1 MERSRFIGSAF
12 LMLAIICALAG
23 SGRMQAQ
30 DSKNPYP
37 NMAPLEQYLIS
48 DRDAEIA
55 LARSAAPDSI
65 SHDATILVLGKHG
78 YETAVEGKNGFV
90 CVVERAWAASFN
102 DPGFWNPKIRSPICY
117 NPPAAHSVLPLIIKR
132 TEVIVAGAPKSK
144 AQIQELEKD
153 AYARKELPTTLEPG
167 AMAYMISKEAYLTD
181 AGSHNLAHL
190 MYYTPVMEK
199 AKWGADEP
207 NSPVI
212 LLETGPPQPFTV
224 FIVPTGKWSDGTRAP
239 LPQ

>member
-1 MERSRFIGSAF
+1 MGTTRDETNGEAVVAVGVRPTYEE
-12 LMLAIICALAG
+12 LLAENRRL
-23 SGRMQAQ
+23 
-30 DSKNPYP
+30 
-37 NMAPLEQYLIS
+37 
-48 DRDAEIA
+48 
-55 LARSAAPDSI
+55 
-65 SHDATILVLGKHG
+65 
-78 YETAVEGKNGFV
+78 
-90 CVVERAWAASFN
+90 
-102 DPGFWNPKIRSPICY
+102 
-117 NPPAAHSVLPLIIKR
+117 
-132 TEVIVAGAPKSK
+132 K

-212 LLETGPPQPFTV
+212 LLGTGPPQPFTV

>member
-1 MERSRFIGSAF
+1 MKRSRFAASAF
-12 LMLAIICALAG
+12 LMLATLCALAG
-23 SGRMQAQ
+23 TGQMQAQ

-37 NMAPLEQYLIS
+37 SMAPREQYLIP
-48 DRDAEIA
+48 DRNAEIA
-55 LARSAAPDSI
+55 LARTAAPEAI
-65 SHDATILVLGKHG
+65 SRDATILVLTAHG

-90 CVVERAWAASFN
+90 CMVER
-102 DPGFWNPKIRSPICY
+102 GFGGGPIESTQWWNPKIRSPDCY
-117 NPPAAHSVLPLIIKR
+117 NPQAARTALPLTLKRAELVMAGKTREQIKEWAK
-132 TEVIVAGAPKSK
+132 T
-144 AQIQELEKD
+144 
-153 AYARKELPTTLEPG
+153 AYAKKELPTTVEPG

-212 LLETGPPQPFTV
+212 LLQTGPPQPFTV